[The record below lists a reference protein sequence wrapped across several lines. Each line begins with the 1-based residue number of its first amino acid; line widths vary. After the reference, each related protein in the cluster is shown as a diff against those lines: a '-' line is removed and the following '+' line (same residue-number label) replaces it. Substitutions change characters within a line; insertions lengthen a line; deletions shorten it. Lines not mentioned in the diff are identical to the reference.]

1 MFVPDSCLVDE
12 AARDPVAGAALNRP
26 GGLALITG
34 ETVLTWADV
43 DRRVTA
49 AAHRIAALV
58 APGERVAIVLA
69 NSIEFVVTYFG
80 VLRAGRV
87 AVPLNPGYT
96 ADELDFAITDSGAA
110 LIVAEEAGVERSS
123 GPPRVRPHFD
133 LEVEQADLPVVAARD
148 LAVLLYTS
156 GTSGRPKGAMLTHAA
171 LAANHDQLDAIDP
184 PVVGPDDVVLLAM
197 PFFHAYGLNTGL
209 GSVAHHAATGV
220 LIDRFDPAAS
230 LAVIAERGVTVAVG
244 VPTMYSAWSRQP
256 DVKIALNGVRTAVCG
271 AAPLAPDEM
280 ARFGV
285 ATGKNILVGY
295 GLTETAPVLTTTA
308 VSDRGK
314 AGSIGRPLPGVS
326 LRLRSATGQVLWE
339 DGTASPDEDLA
350 ELDLSVEDVAGTDP
364 GEIVVRGANL
374 FAGYWPDGHGG
385 PDEQG
390 WWATGD
396 VAYADGDG
404 DLHLVDR
411 VDELILVH
419 GFNVYPAEIERVL
432 GAHPGVAESAVIGVP
447 DHESGQRPHAFV
459 VAAIDPPP
467 TPAELQVYCAA
478 QLARFK
484 LPSVELVRELPHSAT
499 GKVRK
504 RELRN

>member
-1 MFVPDSCLVDE
+1 MDE
-12 AARDPVAGAALNRP
+12 AARDPVAVAARRRP
-26 GGLALITG
+26 DSPAIITG
-34 ETVLTWADV
+34 EITLSWSDV

-58 APGERVAIVLA
+58 PPGARVAIVLA
-69 NSIEFVVTYFG
+69 TSADFVVTYFG

-87 AVPLNPGYT
+87 AVPLNPGYSP
-96 ADELDFAITDSGAA
+96 AELDHAIADSGAT
-110 LIVAEEAGVERSS
+110 LVIAEDG
-123 GPPRVRPHFD
+123 GPDHVRPDFD
-133 LEVEQADLPVVAARD
+133 PDPAAPAAELPPVAASG

-184 PVVGPDDVVLLAM
+184 PVVGPDDTVLLGV
-197 PFFHAYGLNTGL
+197 PLFHAYGLNTGL

-220 LIDRFDPAAS
+220 LIDRFDPVAS
-230 LAVIAERGVTVAVG
+230 LAVIAERGVTVVVG
-244 VPTMYSAWSRQP
+244 VPGMYAAWSRQP
-256 DVKIALNGVRTAVCG
+256 GVEPALRGVRTAVCG
-271 AAPLAPDEM
+271 AAPMPPDEM
-280 ARFGV
+280 ARFGA
-285 ATGKNILVGY
+285 ATGRSILVGY

-314 AGSIGRPLPGVS
+314 PGSIGRPLPGVS
-326 LRLRSATGQVLWE
+326 LRLRSPAGQVLWE
-339 DGTASPDEDLA
+339 DGTASPEEDLA

-374 FAGYWPDGHGG
+374 FSGYWPGGQGG
-385 PDEQG
+385 PDAEG

-396 VAYADGDG
+396 IAYADGDG

-411 VDELILVH
+411 VDDLILVH

-432 GAHPGVAESAVIGVP
+432 GSHPGVAESAVVGVP
-447 DHESGQRPHAFV
+447 DEESGQRPHAFV

-484 LPSVELVRELPHSAT
+484 LPSVELVRELPHSVT

-504 RELRN
+504 RDLSA

>member
-1 MFVPDSCLVDE
+1 MFVPNSCLVDE
-12 AARDPVAGAALNRP
+12 AARDPVAEAAARRP
-26 GGLALITG
+26 GHPALITG
-34 ETVLTWADV
+34 ESVLTWSEV

-49 AAHRIAALV
+49 AARHIAGLV
-58 APGERVAIVLA
+58 PPGGRVAIVLGT
-69 NSIEFVVTYFG
+69 SVDFVVTYFG

-87 AVPLNPGYT
+87 AVPLNPAYS
-96 ADELDFAITDSGAA
+96 AAELDFAVADAEARLVVTEGLDLDREGSG
-110 LIVAEEAGVERSS
+110 
-123 GPPRVRPHFD
+123 GP
-133 LEVEQADLPVVAARD
+133 LPEVAAHD

-184 PVVGPDDVVLLAM
+184 AVVGPDDVVLLTV
-197 PFFHAYGLNTGL
+197 PLFHAYGLNTGL
-209 GSVAHHAATGV
+209 GSVARHAATGV
-220 LIDRFDPAAS
+220 LIDRFDPGAS
-230 LAVIAERGVTVAVG
+230 LAVIADRGVSVVVG
-244 VPTMYSAWSRQP
+244 VPGMYSAWSRQP
-256 DVKIALNGVRTAVCG
+256 GVETALRSVRTAVCG
-271 AAPLAPDEM
+271 AAPLSPDEM
-280 ARFGV
+280 ARFGA
-285 ATGKNILVGY
+285 ATGKSVLIGY

-314 AGSIGRPLPGVS
+314 PGSIGRPLPGVS
-326 LRLRSATGQVLWE
+326 LRLRSAAGQVLWE
-339 DGTASPDEDLA
+339 DGTISPEEDLA

-374 FAGYWPDGHGG
+374 FSGYWPDGRGG
-385 PDEQG
+385 PDANG

-411 VDELILVH
+411 VDDLILVH

-432 GAHPGVAESAVIGVP
+432 AGHPGVAESAVVGVP
-447 DHESGQRPHAFV
+447 DDEAGQRPHALV

-504 RELRN
+504 RELMP